1 VSFVPSRSH
10 TSSTAEPSTFVN
22 SSNISLTTADSSF
35 STTALSMSVVDLFT
49 AAAAV
54 TTTVSSSSV
63 IDVSVVTT
71 TSSVVPSETVRLPA
85 RESSGPC
92 NYCSAAPTTSSSTTT
107 DLDDSTCAAVTVSP
121 ASDSVQLDPLA
132 PSFVPASVIVSP
144 SVFVSD
150 SVVENN
156 LNDEYELLEG
166 RPLLS

>member
-1 VSFVPSRSH
+1 MSFVPSRSH

-71 TSSVVPSETVRLPA
+71 TSSVVPSETVHLPA
-85 RESSGPC
+85 RES
-92 NYCSAAPTTSSSTTT
+92 
-107 DLDDSTCAAVTVSP
+107 
-121 ASDSVQLDPLA
+121 
-132 PSFVPASVIVSP
+132 
-144 SVFVSD
+144 
-150 SVVENN
+150 
-156 LNDEYELLEG
+156 
-166 RPLLS
+166 